1 MDRNSEACSIFG
13 EIILIDI
20 AGCSTGI
27 LSRDTFFG
35 KDKKFA
41 DAGVKIGSKMKL
53 YIFFLNKILSEPHSV
68 IQK

>member
-1 MDRNSEACSIFG
+1 MVLAGDQLFVSIAIPG
-13 EIILIDI
+13 RR
-20 AGCSTGI
+20 TGI
-27 LSRDTFFG
+27 LSHDTFFG

-41 DAGVKIGSKMKL
+41 ETGVGSKMKL